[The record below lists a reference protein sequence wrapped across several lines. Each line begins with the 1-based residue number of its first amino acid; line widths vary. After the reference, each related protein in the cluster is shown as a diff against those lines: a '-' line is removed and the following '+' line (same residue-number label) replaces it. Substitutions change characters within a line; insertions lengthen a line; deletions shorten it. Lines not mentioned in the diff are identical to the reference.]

1 MISFLK
7 GNGMHGLSILVFVV
21 LSVSLLS
28 KSYDG
33 YVVRQGDIENHKGM
47 SREASDHRALAGEFP
62 AWTGSMFAGMPT
74 NHIVQNRSP
83 WSVPLQVRLFLS
95 KPFQSSG
102 VFVFFMAMLSA
113 YLLAIA
119 LGASPA
125 IALLCG
131 VGFGLSSF
139 EVLYYAAGHN
149 TKVRAMAYLPGI
161 IAGVLWAYRKNLG
174 WGVAIAAL
182 YTSLHVHANHY
193 QITYYGLFLLGAL
206 GITETVGIW
215 RKTGALKRAL
225 LPSLALLFAGIIGV
239 LPSVSEVFET
249 KEYATDTIRGEHIL
263 TKEGNVAVEDVGLD
277 REYILEY
284 SMGDGEWWS
293 IMCPDIKGG
302 NSPYYWGEQNFSG
315 GALYF
320 GAILCALFFVFLV
333 IGRDRLRWPLAV
345 ITLVTILL
353 TRRGGGVLTDF
364 FLDHVPFF
372 NQFRDTKMMLVL
384 VHNSI
389 AIGVVLILIEM
400 SQLVTTGGEALKKRR
415 NWFMGVMGVIIAVF
429 AAFYAIPEVFFEF
442 RSTIKPDMAV
452 EQVGYESALS
462 SRLEIFRSD
471 VARTLG
477 LLCFAAIVLAAT
489 LWEKLA
495 MHWAVIALT
504 VVTGLDL
511 WNVDARYFN
520 DEKVNG
526 QYRNWSK
533 AFDARFPF
541 DPSPQMA
548 KVMEREY
555 SDSPAINAVADDLYM
570 AYLAGL
576 AKSRIKPNRRQKEK
590 LQLIAKY
597 GALRFDSPFRVFQWG
612 NSFTNTSASYFFNSV
627 GGYHAAKLR
636 RYQDFIERVLIPERE
651 RFVALAQKG
660 QLEQGLTQMVGLR
673 MLNTRYL
680 LIDQFDDPI
689 LMPDVPGFAWVA
701 PEWSIA
707 ANDDDEMAKTEA
719 LQSPRSAVV
728 HSEFSHQMEGLVPG
742 AQGAVAL
749 VSYQPDALQYQANL
763 DAEGLVVFSEVWYDK
778 TWTATID
785 GNPAEPIRANYVL
798 RALKVPAGEHE
809 VVWRCANK
817 SNNALTISANLLLVI
832 FLFGASWWGIKRS
845 KSGFIEHE

>member
-1 MISFLK
+1 
-7 GNGMHGLSILVFVV
+7 MHGLSIVVFVV

-47 SREASDHRALAGEFP
+47 SREASDHRALVGEFP

-83 WSVPLQVRLFLS
+83 WNIPWQVRRIIS

-102 VFVFFMAMLSA
+102 VFVFFMAMCSA

-119 LGASPA
+119 LGATPA

-131 VGFGLSSF
+131 IGIGLSSF

-161 IAGVLWAYRKNLG
+161 FAGVLWAYRKNLG
-174 WGVAIAAL
+174 WGMAIAAI
-182 YTSLHVHANHY
+182 YTALHVHANHY

-215 RKTGALKRAL
+215 MKTGALKRAL
-225 LPSLALLFAGIIGV
+225 LPSLALLFAGIIGA

-263 TKEGNVAVEDVGLD
+263 TREGSAIVEDVGLD

-284 SMGDGEWWS
+284 SLGDGEWWS

-302 NSPYYWGEQNFSG
+302 NSPYYWGEQTFSG

-320 GAILCALFFVFLV
+320 GAILCALFFIFLV
-333 IGRDRLRWPLAV
+333 IGRDRLRWPLAL
-345 ITLVTILL
+345 ITLITLLL
-353 TRRGGGVLTDF
+353 TRRGGGLLTDF

-389 AIGVVLILIEM
+389 AIGVVLILMEL
-400 SQLVTTGGEALKKRR
+400 SQLVATGGEELKKRR
-415 NWFMGVMGVIIAVF
+415 NLFMGVMGVIISVL
-429 AAFYAIPEVFFEF
+429 AAFYALPEVFFEF

-452 EQVGYESALS
+452 EQLGYESALS
-462 SRLEIFRSD
+462 NRLEIFRSD

-477 LLCFAAIVLAAT
+477 LLCFAAIVLAAA
-489 LWEKLA
+489 LWQKLA
-495 MHWAVIALT
+495 MRWAVIALT

-520 DEKVNG
+520 DDKVNG
-526 QYRNWSK
+526 EYRNWSK
-533 AFDARFPF
+533 AFDAKFPF

-548 KVMEREY
+548 KVMAREY
-555 SDSPAINAVADDLYM
+555 SDSPEINAVADDLYGS
-570 AYLAGL
+570 YLEGL
-576 AKSRIKPNRRQKEK
+576 AKIRITPHRRQKEK

-597 GALRFDSPFRVFQWG
+597 GALRFDSPFRVFQWE
-612 NSFTNTSASYFFNSV
+612 NSFANTSASYFFNSV
-627 GGYHAAKLR
+627 GGHHASKLR
-636 RYQDFIERVLIPERE
+636 RYQDFVDRVLMPERE
-651 RFVALAQKG
+651 RLVAFAQKG
-660 QLEQGLTQMVGLR
+660 QLEQGLAQMVGLR

-680 LIDQFDDPI
+680 LIDQSEDPI

-701 PEWSIA
+701 PEWSMA
-707 ANDDDEMAKTEA
+707 LNADDEMAKTAA
-719 LQSPRSAVV
+719 LRSPRSAVV
-728 HSEFSHQMEGLVPG
+728 HSEFSGQIEGLVPG
-742 AQGAVAL
+742 ASGAVEL
-749 VSYQPDALQYQANL
+749 VSYQPDAVKYQANL

-778 TWTATID
+778 MWTATID
-785 GNPAEPIRANYVL
+785 GNPADPIRANYVL

-809 VVWRCANK
+809 VVWRCADE
-817 SNNALTISANLLLVI
+817 SINALTISANLLLVI
-832 FLFGASWWGIKRS
+832 VVFGASWWGMKRP
-845 KSGFIEHE
+845 KSGFIEYE